1 MQRFLIVGFTTV
13 AIDFAVYQL
22 LLMINVPTAVAK
34 GLSFVTGTMFAY
46 VANRLWTFDRAGGG
60 GSVFGLFVVLYVVTL
75 TINVALNSTIIS
87 LFDDR
92 ELGHSIGFLTATGTS
107 ATLNFIGMKTIV
119 FRGRTASDE

>member
-1 MQRFLIVGFTTV
+1 
-13 AIDFAVYQL
+13 
-22 LLMINVPTAVAK
+22 MINVPTAVAK

-46 VANRLWTFDRAGGG
+46 VANRLWTFDRAEGG
-60 GSVFGLFVVLYVVTL
+60 GSIFGLFVVLYVVTL

-92 ELGHSIGFLTATGTS
+92 ELGRSIGFLAATGTS

-119 FRGRTASDE
+119 FRGRTASNE